1 MLSREHTPAPLSPDR
16 TVLLVFFLAIV
27 VGGGNA
33 VAIRF
38 GVRELPP
45 LWSAALRF
53 GGAAILLWVIALLRR
68 SPLPARRALPGL
80 LLFGFLNFGVAWA
93 FIYSGLRTVEA
104 GMAQVLV
111 ALTPLLTFFFAIL
124 HRQESFR
131 WRGLAGALVALAG
144 IAWAFLEHPQ
154 GGAAYLPMLAI
165 VAGAACLGEG
175 IVLLKRIPPMDPF
188 LLNAVGMTT
197 GAVSLMILSRILGEA
212 WSAPTQPL
220 TWLSVIYLVVIG
232 TLIFFSLIT
241 FVVRRW
247 SASAS
252 AYALVLMPL
261 ETVTLSA
268 WLTGEKLNSG
278 LLLGGALVLL
288 GVWIGAFYGGQQPRS
303 HEAAVAVGGE
313 AD

>member
-1 MLSREHTPAPLSPDR
+1 MLGREQSTSSLTPDR
-16 TVLLVFFLAIV
+16 IVLLVFILAIV

-38 GVRELPP
+38 TVKELPP
-45 LWSAALRF
+45 LWGAALRF
-53 GGAAILLWVIALLRR
+53 GGAAMLLWAIALIRR
-68 SPLPARRALPGL
+68 SPLPALRALPAL
-80 LLFGFLNFGVAWA
+80 LLFGFINFGAAWA

-111 ALTPLLTFFFAIL
+111 ALTPLLTFFFAML
-124 HRQESFR
+124 QRQESFR

-144 IAWAFLEHPQ
+144 ISWAFLEHPE

-165 VAGAACLGEG
+165 VAGAACIGEG
-175 IVLLKRIPPMDPF
+175 IVLLKRIPRMDPF
-188 LLNAVGMTT
+188 VLNALGMTT
-197 GAVSLMILSRILGEA
+197 GALSLLVLSRAVGET
-212 WSAPTQPL
+212 WSAPTQGL

-232 TLIFFSLIT
+232 TVVFFSLIT
-241 FVVRRW
+241 FVVKRW

-252 AYALVLMPL
+252 AYVLVLMPL
-261 ETVTLSA
+261 ETVALSA

-288 GVWIGAFYGGQQPRS
+288 GVWIGVFSGGQRSRS
-303 HEAAVAVGGE
+303 HQTAAVVAGE